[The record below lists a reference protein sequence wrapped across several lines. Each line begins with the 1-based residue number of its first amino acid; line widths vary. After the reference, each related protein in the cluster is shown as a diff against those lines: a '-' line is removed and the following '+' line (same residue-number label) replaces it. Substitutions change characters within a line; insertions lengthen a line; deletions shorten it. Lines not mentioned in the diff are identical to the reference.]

1 MKITKQKL
9 KQIIKE
15 EYRSV
20 LEGDDDDIFESTEI
34 EDAIYDAQEIFGSNL
49 DWWQDDKGQ
58 LHLIFDDIQKEEHR
72 SEYEALWPNSK
83 WDDQNDDLATGVYGE
98 HGLTSS
104 YDTKAQ
110 SKRNKVRY

>member
-1 MKITKQKL
+1 MKITKSQL

-20 LEGDDDDIFESTEI
+20 VEQDDDIFESDEI

-72 SEYEALWPNSK
+72 SEYEARWPNSK

-98 HGLTSS
+98 PGTLSSS
-104 YDTKAQ
+104 YDTKAR